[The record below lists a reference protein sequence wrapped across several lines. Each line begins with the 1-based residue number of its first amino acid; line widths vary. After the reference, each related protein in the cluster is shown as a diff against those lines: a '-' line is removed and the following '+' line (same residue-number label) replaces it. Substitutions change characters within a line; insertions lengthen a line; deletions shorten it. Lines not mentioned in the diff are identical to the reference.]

1 MRMIHCADL
10 HLDSSMES
18 NFDGEMARER
28 NLEVL
33 FSFKRMITYAK
44 TNEVKLIMISGDL
57 FDEERVSF
65 HTLESLKELINE
77 AGEIE
82 FLYLRGNHDVKAD
95 YFSGCENVK
104 CFSDE
109 WRSYPYGNVCI
120 SGIEM
125 NDRNFESMYESLE
138 LNQNDINIVMLHGQI
153 ATQSGYDLINLKKLQ
168 NKNIDYLALG
178 HLHSFRCEKLDVR
191 GRYCYSGCLEG
202 RGFDECGE
210 KGFVLLDENQGVL
223 ESSFIPFSKRTL
235 HEISVD
241 ISGLFTLNEILDRV
255 RKELSDINKNDLVK
269 LVLTGTYYPETNK
282 DLSYI
287 SRELNEEFYFVKIKD
302 ASRLFIDI
310 NEYQYDKSLKGEFI
324 RMVMSSD
331 KNDEDKERII
341 SYGLAALRGEK
352 NFL

>member
-1 MRMIHCADL
+1 MRLIHCADL

-44 TNEVKLIMISGDL
+44 TNDVKLIMISGDL

-65 HTLESLKELINE
+65 HTLESLKELISE
-77 AGEIE
+77 AEEIE
-82 FLYLRGNHDVKAD
+82 FLYLRGNHDMKAD
-95 YFSGCENVK
+95 YFSECENVK
-104 CFSDE
+104 CFSSE

-153 ATQSGYDLINLKKLQ
+153 AMQSGNALINLKKLQ

-178 HLHSFRCEKLDVR
+178 HLHSFRCEKLDDR

-223 ESSFIPFSKRTL
+223 ESSFIPFSKRIL
-235 HEISVD
+235 HEINVD
-241 ISGLFTLNEILDRV
+241 ISGLSTLNEILGRA
-255 RKELSDINKNDLVK
+255 REKLSDINKNDLVK

-302 ASRLFIDI
+302 VSRLFIDI

-324 RMVMSSD
+324 RRVMSSD